1 MKEETMRKVLRV
13 KDKLSLCNNKSNLK
27 PREKLSPSFIYSA
40 GVMLYSDQVVRR
52 SHENSAKL
60 HFQAN
65 LTNYLANQSYK
76 GKLK

>member
-40 GVMLYSDQVVRR
+40 GVMFKSIQI
-52 SHENSAKL
+52 KL
-60 HFQAN
+60 FVGVMKIQQ
-65 LTNYLANQSYK
+65 NYIFK
-76 GKLK
+76 RI